1 MMWQGREQ
9 RRTRRRL
16 GDRQL
21 GCNGSLALQLGFVP
35 VKGLLPAILEVVAVV
50 VFWQT
55 MLRRR
60 SADEGRHGGRV
71 DDTHRST
78 ELCPTMWTLTDD
90 AEHSRV
96 AGDIALEL
104 TTFLGGHGRLSGCA
118 R

>member
-1 MMWQGREQ
+1 M
-9 RRTRRRL
+9 RRRRRL

-55 MLRRR
+55 MLRHR
-60 SADEGRHGGRV
+60 SADEGRHR
-71 DDTHRST
+71 DLDTHRSA

-90 AEHSRV
+90 AEHGRV